1 MPEEITNTSGFEP
14 GTFEYRV
21 AEKASMYL
29 DEDERVPPL
38 AVEFAIAKFK
48 DRINFPHSFTGEQIS
63 AVMENNISTIAMAVV
78 DLTAKAGGEG
88 ETSHTDSGTARQY
101 ENAYLS
107 LSLFADIVPYV
118 DTPF

>member
-1 MPEEITNTSGFEP
+1 MAEEITSISGFEP

-21 AEKASMYL
+21 AEKANFYL
-29 DEDERVPPL
+29 DEEEEVSSL
-38 AVEFAIAKFK
+38 AVEFVIAKFK

-63 AVMENNISTIAMAVV
+63 AIMESNIPTIAMAVV

-88 ETSHTDSGTARQY
+88 ETSHTDSGTVRQY